1 LERVKCE
8 CNISFAFLL
17 IFINQGVCFISD
29 VRNACDRCPF
39 MSESAAEM
47 EAHKEQHLSRPGAI
61 FKCYFCPFYVSLK
74 RFVIFTASLLTFVVG
89 RIVVD
94 YEITGKVRK

>member
-1 LERVKCE
+1 
-8 CNISFAFLL
+8 
-17 IFINQGVCFISD
+17 
-29 VRNACDRCPF
+29 

-74 RFVIFTASLLTFVVG
+74 RFVIFTAFSVTFVMRNCG
-89 RIVVD
+89 RILNPT
-94 YEITGKVRK
+94 EKAGPR